1 MSGFAGGPVVKN
13 PPSRMWGRDSLGV
26 QDGQV
31 HTAVFKMDHQ
41 QGPTAQLM
49 ALHSLLRGSL
59 DGRGFG
65 GGWMHVYVWLT
76 YTLHFHLKLSQH
88 C

>member
-1 MSGFAGGPVVKN
+1 MVTGGRV
-13 PPSRMWGRDSLGV
+13 RGRDSEGV
-26 QDGQV
+26 WDLPV
-31 HTAVFKMDHQ
+31 RTTTFKMDHQ

-49 ALHSLLRGSL
+49 ALHSLLLGSL

>member
-41 QGPTAQLM
+41 QGPTYSTWNSIHCYVVAWMGGDLGED
-49 ALHSLLRGSL
+49 GS
-59 DGRGFG
+59 
-65 GGWMHVYVWLT
+65 MCT
-76 YTLHFHLKLSQH
+76 YG
-88 C
+88 